1 MRDKSRTPKSWWP
14 RALLLSIGLPVLLT
28 ACTLPVRFATQA
40 EIKAATA
47 PTPPPPPVVVAP
59 AASPSPSPI
68 PGSGALDQFQAQLRQ
83 VAATV
88 MPSVVEIDTGGSRGT
103 IGSGIVFDPQG
114 DIVTNAHVV
123 GAYTS
128 FKVTSS
134 DGHTYQAALVG
145 SDPANDIAV
154 IKAAAPDASLKPATF
169 GDSAQLKVGDVVL
182 AIGSPL
188 GQGISISDGIVSAIG
203 RSQVESPTITLNN
216 LIQITAP
223 LQPGNSG
230 GALVDIN
237 GHVVGIT
244 TLAAVNVS
252 SPGGPNTNIGFAIT
266 SSQAR
271 AVAKQLGAV
280 IP

>member
-1 MRDKSRTPKSWWP
+1 M
-14 RALLLSIGLPVLLT
+14 LLSIGLPVLLA
-28 ACTLPVRFATQA
+28 ACTAPVRFATPA
-40 EIKAATA
+40 EIKAANA
-47 PTPPPPPVVVAP
+47 PTPPPAP
-59 AASPSPSPI
+59 ETGSGAAPSPSPI

-83 VAATV
+83 VADTV
-88 MPSVVEIDTGGSRGT
+88 VPSVVEIDTGGSRGT
-103 IGSGIVFDPQG
+103 VGSGIVFDAQG
-114 DIVTNAHVV
+114 GIVTNAHVV

-134 DGHTYQAALVG
+134 DGHTYQASLVG
-145 SDPANDIAV
+145 SDPANDIAI

-169 GDSAQLKVGDVVL
+169 GDSAQVKVGDVVL

-188 GQGISISDGIVSAIG
+188 GKGISVSDGIVSAVG
-203 RSQVESPTITLNN
+203 QSHAESPSVTLTN
-216 LIQITAP
+216 LFQTTAP

-244 TLAAVNVS
+244 TLAVS
-252 SPGGPNTNIGFAIT
+252 GSPDSTAKSVGFAIT

-271 AVAKQLGAV
+271 TVAKQLGAV